1 MKKLFIS
8 ASFLLVAGALLVALA
23 GYLSP
28 GVLVAFSI
36 AGLGLIYTLALW
48 TAFTAS
54 PELEGR

>member
-1 MKKLFIS
+1 MKKLFVS
-8 ASFLLVAGALLVALA
+8 ASFVLVAGAVILALA

-48 TAFTAS
+48 TAFSGTQ
-54 PELEGR
+54 ELEGR

>member
-1 MKKLFIS
+1 MKKLFVS
-8 ASFLLVAGALLVALA
+8 ASFLLVAGAVILALA

-28 GVLVAFSI
+28 GLLVAFSI

-54 PELEGR
+54 PEPERH